1 MEDTN
6 KQDKGS
12 NTGVIVLAIVI
23 LLAVALIYLAYD
35 AGKNKGDVAPQSKMG
50 GVTDSGVMQDASAIS
65 SSEMVL
71 VPAGKFVMGTDDVD
85 ASGKSQEFG
94 FNEPLYLNEQ
104 PKREIDLP
112 AFYIDK
118 FEVTSGQFVEYLRAL
133 GKYSQQDIASLIER
147 LQLQETNLP
156 VRNIT
161 WHKAEEYCR
170 FVGKRLPTEAEWEKA
185 ARGTDG
191 REYPWGND
199 WNPEFVNKGQG
210 ESDVMPVGSIEKGK
224 SPYGAYEMAGNV
236 MEWTADWYEAYPGAE
251 YKSPNYGKKRKVA
264 RGGSWGGVG
273 HYVIPHYFRVAYRF
287 NFSPDQAFNDV
298 GFRCAKDA

>member
-1 MEDTN
+1 M
-6 KQDKGS
+6 
-12 NTGVIVLAIVI
+12 VLAIILVI
-23 LLAVALIYLAYD
+23 AVVLIVVAYN
-35 AGKNKGDVAPQSKMG
+35 AGKSKTGNKVARE
-50 GVTDSGVMQDASAIS
+50 AAESAVNPVAKATVS
-65 SSEMVL
+65 NVESNEMVL
-71 VPAGKFVMGTDDVD
+71 VPAGPFVMGTDDVD

-104 PKREIDLP
+104 PRRELNLD

-118 FEVTSGQFVEYLRAL
+118 YEVTNGQFVAYLRAL
-133 GKYSQQDIASLIER
+133 GKYTEQQITTLVER
-147 LQLQETNLP
+147 LQLQDSKLP
-156 VRNIT
+156 VRNLT
-161 WHKAEEYCR
+161 WYKADEYCR

-199 WNPEFVNKGQG
+199 WNPEYVNKGQN
-210 ESDVMPVGSIEKGK
+210 EADVMPVGSIEEGK
-224 SPYGAYEMAGNV
+224 SPYGVYEMAGNV

-251 YKSPNYGKKRKVA
+251 YKSPNYGQKRKVA

-287 NFSPDQAFNDV
+287 NFPPDQAFNDV